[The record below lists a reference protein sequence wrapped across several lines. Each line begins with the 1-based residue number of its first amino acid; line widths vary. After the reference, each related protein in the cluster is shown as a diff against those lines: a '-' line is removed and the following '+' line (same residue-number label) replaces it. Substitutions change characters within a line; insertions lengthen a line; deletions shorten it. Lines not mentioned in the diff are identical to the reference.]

1 MGFLTFQSFQY
12 FADAFYYYIN
22 MIINIVAIVLEAWA
36 VIHCARQRPDA
47 FTALGTP
54 IPKGGWLVILILSLV
69 ITIFFGV
76 LGSLFMLG
84 LIGLGFTGFYLLQLR
99 SGFRELL
106 EGRW

>member
-1 MGFLTFQSFQY
+1 MGFPTFHAFAY
-12 FADAFYYYIN
+12 FADAVYYYIN
-22 MIINIVAIVLEAWA
+22 VIINISAIVLEAWA

>member
-1 MGFLTFQSFQY
+1 MGLVSSSY
-12 FADAFYYYIN
+12 FADTIVGWVN
-22 MIINIVAIVLEAWA
+22 LVINIAAIILEAWA
-36 VIHCARQRPDA
+36 VIHCAMQRPDA

-54 IPKGGWLVILILSLV
+54 IPKGGWLVILILSLI
-69 ITIFFGV
+69 ITLFFGV
-76 LGSLFMLG
+76 LGSLFALG